1 MTKFTLISSQ
11 IILKERKGR
20 KEGRKRKD
28 REKCGEWGQECE
40 RVGSLP
46 VISLPEPWPGMNI
59 RKEI

>member
-28 REKCGEWGQECE
+28 REKDKPA
-40 RVGSLP
+40 R
-46 VISLPEPWPGMNI
+46 
-59 RKEI
+59 R